1 MMTMSA
7 GITLIVVVVF
17 SLLVIVLRP
26 SYALAAYIT
35 VLLWYPH
42 YLVLMVGAIHLPASR
57 IVVLV
62 LLLRCL
68 YDNQIRS
75 KFIWSRLDTW
85 VTLSVVVYV
94 GAFLITRPFSESIIN
109 RGGFLFDTWFAY
121 IVARLIITDRPTL
134 TIVIKCISVVLAPLA
149 ILGAIEAITSW
160 KPFFSLCQN
169 SEWFYH
175 WESYEARWGLTRA
188 IGPFSHSI
196 LFGCCFA
203 MFLPLIYYLRHQKR
217 PWNVL
222 AYVFSG
228 TALVGCMSSMSSGSW
243 MMIIVVILCLVMEKH
258 AAWIKPA
265 FIGFG
270 LLCILIAVVSN
281 RPFYHVIVSYANPIG
296 GEGWHR
302 AKLIDL
308 AISHFGEWWLLGY
321 GGRDPGWGS
330 DLGMEKTDVTNQFIL
345 NGVEYG
351 VLGIIALCGVLATA
365 FGGVIRMY
373 KRTGNPELKSLYWSL
388 GSVQFSV
395 IVTWMSVSFFGQMI
409 SLFYIIL
416 GMIGS
421 SIGFVTNEGRNFQ
434 RIEVIPQRFKM

>member
-1 MMTMSA
+1 MTMSG
-7 GITLIVVVVF
+7 GITLIVAVIF
-17 SLLVIVLRP
+17 SLLVVVLRP

-35 VLLWYPH
+35 ALLWYPH
-42 YLVLMVGAIHLPASR
+42 YLVLIIGAIHLPASR
-57 IVVLV
+57 IVVLL

-85 VTLSVVVYV
+85 VTLSMVVYV
-94 GAFLITRPFSESIIN
+94 GVDFITIPFSDAMIN

-121 IVARLIITDRPTL
+121 IVVRLIITDRPTL

-149 ILGAIEAITSW
+149 ILGVIESITSW
-160 KPFFSLCQN
+160 KPFLSLCQD

-188 IGPFSHSI
+188 IGPFEHAI

-228 TALVGCMSSMSSGSW
+228 TAIVGCMSSMSSGPW
-243 MMIIVVILCLVMEKH
+243 MMATVIIFCLAIEKH
-258 AAWIKPA
+258 RQLVKPLLIA
-265 FIGFG
+265 FVLFCVFIG
-270 LLCILIAVVSN
+270 VVSN
-281 RPFYHVIVSYANPIG
+281 RPFYHVIISYADPVG
-296 GEGWHR
+296 GAGWHR
-302 AKLIDL
+302 AKLMDL
-308 AISHFGEWWLLGY
+308 AIEHFNEWYVVGY

-330 DLGMEKTDVTNQFIL
+330 SLGSGKTDVTNQFIL
-345 NGVEYG
+345 SGVEYG
-351 VLGIIALCGVLATA
+351 VLGIIALCSVLATA

-373 KRTGNPELKSLYWSL
+373 KRTGNPELKSLYWSF
-388 GSVQFSV
+388 GSVLFSV
-395 IVTWMSVSFFGQMI
+395 IVVWMSVSFFGQMI

-421 SIGFVTNEGRNFQ
+421 SIGFITNEGRNFK
-434 RIEVIPQRFKM
+434 RIGIIPQRFKV